1 LQVTEGSEVNTIEEL
16 QETVGRIAT
25 DLGPSVVGLGRGWG
39 RGSGVVVAEGKVLTN
54 AHNLR
59 REEVTVTFADGR
71 RETATVAA
79 ADDDADLA
87 VLSADT
93 ASAPVLRWAEGDATI
108 GLPVFALANPAGRGL
123 RVTFGLVSSTER
135 SLRGPRGRRVTGSV
149 EHTAPLP
156 RGSSGG
162 PVVDRS
168 GHLVGINTLRLD
180 GGLIL
185 ALAGPDVRA
194 RVDALVRGDVP
205 RRVTLGVY
213 VAPPH
218 AARRMRRAVGLPER
232 DGVLVRRVHE
242 GSPAER
248 AGLERGDLIVAVG
261 DCALERLD
269 DLYGAIDALAGGTAE
284 LVVVRGTEERRVA
297 VELESNGG

>member
-1 LQVTEGSEVNTIEEL
+1 MNTIEEL
-16 QETVGRIAT
+16 QETVERIAT

-54 AHNLR
+54 THNLR
-59 REEVTVTFADGR
+59 REEV
-71 RETATVAA
+71 
-79 ADDDADLA
+79 
-87 VLSADT
+87 
-93 ASAPVLRWAEGDATI
+93 
-108 GLPVFALANPAGRGL
+108 
-123 RVTFGLVSSTER
+123 
-135 SLRGPRGRRVTGSV
+135 GPRGRRVTGSV

-168 GHLVGINTLRLD
+168 GRLVGINTLRLD

-185 ALAGPDVRA
+185 ALAGADVRD
-194 RVDALVRGDVP
+194 RVAALVRGDAP
-205 RRVTLGVY
+205 RRVTLGVH

-232 DGVLVRRVHE
+232 DGILVRRVRE

-248 AGLERGDLIVAVG
+248 AGLERGDLIVAIG
-261 DCALERLD
+261 DRQLERLD
-269 DLYGAIDALAGGTAE
+269 DLYAAIDGLAGATTE
-284 LVVVRGTEERRVA
+284 LVVVRGTEERKVA